1 VKSIIKTKGAFEL
14 YDPTTREHVQ
24 QRPRVVTWTQFF
36 EARTGAGQIVVM
48 ESGLP
53 DAANDTDFQGYLKE
67 STTEELAAASYA
79 SSFNEAAP
87 TERELLEMKARELG
101 LDFRSNISDSKLAER
116 VAAAEGE

>member
-1 VKSIIKTKGAFEL
+1 
-14 YDPTTREHVQ
+14 
-24 QRPRVVTWTQFF
+24 
-36 EARTGAGQIVVM
+36 M